1 MLVTHGANW
10 LQMKTTEVLRD
21 RARSVSQIGS
31 IVTLITF
38 VLAGVWLYSKDGYVV
53 TSTIDH
59 FAPSS
64 PMNKEVAVE
73 TGAWFRN
80 FNEMPILWI
89 FPALAVVAAL
99 LNAAFS
105 KANRCGFAF
114 FFSAL
119 TMAGVIITAAVS
131 MFPFVMPSSSHPEQS
146 LLMWDSTSSEL
157 TLTLMLIFAV
167 VFCGHCFSLYYLVLL
182 KNVWSFRC

>member
-1 MLVTHGANW
+1 MVLLAYQCLSLTAKLVTNE
-10 LQMKTTEVLRD
+10 TTEVLRD

-31 IVTLITF
+31 IVTLIAF

-89 FPALAVVAAL
+89 FL
-99 LNAAFS
+99 
-105 KANRCGFAF
+105 R
-114 FFSAL
+114 
-119 TMAGVIITAAVS
+119 
-131 MFPFVMPSSSHPEQS
+131 
-146 LLMWDSTSSEL
+146 
-157 TLTLMLIFAV
+157 
-167 VFCGHCFSLYYLVLL
+167 
-182 KNVWSFRC
+182 